1 MDLSDGGRSPR
12 HGAVVRGQ
20 TQKFLTPAAKSFV
33 AGTSLPWTTETGCG
47 RVCPPES
54 PSAENGPQCGGR
66 QAETAAP
73 SGAVAL
79 HTVRCAGS
87 AGHGATEEKRRHNNS
102 MSWSL

>member
-12 HGAVVRGQ
+12 YGAVVRGQ

-33 AGTSLPWTTETGCG
+33 AGTSLPWAAETGCG

-66 QAETAAP
+66 QRQ
-73 SGAVAL
+73 L
-79 HTVRCAGS
+79 
-87 AGHGATEEKRRHNNS
+87 RHQAQ
-102 MSWSL
+102 WPYTP